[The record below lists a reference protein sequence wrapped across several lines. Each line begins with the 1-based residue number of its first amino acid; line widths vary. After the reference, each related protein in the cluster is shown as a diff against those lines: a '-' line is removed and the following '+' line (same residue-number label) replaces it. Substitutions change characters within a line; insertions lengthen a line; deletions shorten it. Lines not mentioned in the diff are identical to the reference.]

1 MLHLEL
7 QIVNT
12 PLSYH
17 MVTQMEEDV
26 DPDFD
31 ELMLQRAMQSR
42 HRGRGRIPSLRLH
55 TRLEDM
61 ATQENTPASQE
72 IESLEYPSMCGQRR
86 YSRHALSES
95 DEGDY
100 LVDGGEQSG
109 GLQSASTHS
118 DPTPSSYELV
128 NSFLPLVCT

>member
-1 MLHLEL
+1 
-7 QIVNT
+7 
-12 PLSYH
+12 
-17 MVTQMEEDV
+17 MVAQMEEDV

-31 ELMLQRAMQSR
+31 ELMLQSASQSR

-100 LVDGGEQSG
+100 LVDGGDQSG

-118 DPTPSSYELV
+118 DPTPSSHELV
-128 NSFLPLVCT
+128 NSFLALVCT

>member
-7 QIVNT
+7 QIVYT

-61 ATQENTPASQE
+61 GTQENTPASQE

-86 YSRHALSES
+86 YSQHALSES
-95 DEGDY
+95 DEGGHD
-100 LVDGGEQSG
+100 QSG
-109 GLQSASTHS
+109 GLQLASTQS
-118 DPTPSSYELV
+118 DPTPSSHEQV
-128 NSFLPLVCT
+128 HSFLPLVCT